1 MKLEKYIKEHKSEF
15 DELSTSKKFDAVF
28 EKRLKQELHEPK
40 RGKLISMRI
49 ISVAAS
55 AVLVFG
61 TMFFLYQNQ
70 QANEQKQVLMANLS
84 DSSTGTRLEAV
95 YNIDDAYEKED
106 NEIIDVLIETL
117 LTDSNANVKIA
128 TIEALAKFPNNEKMR
143 MSMVEALKKEHQPLV
158 QIKLINTLSALRETR
173 AKEPLKEIINNQN
186 SFDIVKSNAN
196 LAMANLNQ

>member
-1 MKLEKYIKEHKSEF
+1 MKIEKYIKEHKSEF
-15 DELSTSKKFDAVF
+15 DELSTSKEFDAFF
-28 EKRLKQELHEPK
+28 EQRLQKELHEPK
-40 RGKLISMRI
+40 KGKLINMRF

-55 AVLVFG
+55 VVLVLG
-61 TMFFLYQNQ
+61 TVYFLYQNNQ
-70 QANEQKQVLMANLS
+70 TNKHKQELMADLS
-84 DSSTGTRLEAV
+84 NSSTGTRLEAV
-95 YNIDDAYEKED
+95 YTIDDAFEKED

-117 LTDSNANVKIA
+117 LTDTNANVKIA

-143 MSMVEALKKEHQPLV
+143 MSLVEALKKEKQPLV

-173 AKEPLKEIINNQN
+173 AKEPLEDIINNQN

>member
-40 RGKLISMRI
+40 RGKVISMRI

-70 QANEQKQVLMANLS
+70 QANKQKQELMANLS

>member
-1 MKLEKYIKEHKSEF
+1 MKLEQYIKEHKSEF
-15 DELSTSKKFDAVF
+15 DELSTSKEFDAMF

-40 RGKLISMRI
+40 RGKVISMRI

>member
-1 MKLEKYIKEHKSEF
+1 MKLEQYIKEHKSEF
-15 DELSTSKKFDAVF
+15 DELSTSKEFDAVF
-28 EKRLKQELHEPK
+28 EKRLKQELHKPK

>member
-15 DELSTSKKFDAVF
+15 DELSTSKEFDAMF

-40 RGKLISMRI
+40 RGKVISMRI

>member
-1 MKLEKYIKEHKSEF
+1 MKLEQYIKEHKSEF

-40 RGKLISMRI
+40 RGKVISMRI